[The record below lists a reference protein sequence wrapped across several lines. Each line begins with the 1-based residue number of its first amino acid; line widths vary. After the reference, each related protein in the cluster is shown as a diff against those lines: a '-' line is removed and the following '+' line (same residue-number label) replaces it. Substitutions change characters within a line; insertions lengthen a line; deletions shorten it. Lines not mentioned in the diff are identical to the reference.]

1 MRLFQNPVF
10 SFVAVP
16 AFSLLLVSQAASAP
30 VTTVPWNGKTGAVSF
45 TYDDARTSQIPYLI
59 PQLDSLG
66 IKATFF
72 ISIQTIG
79 DFNARRAAWIQAAR
93 NGQELTNHTYN
104 HANVNGSD
112 GAAVTT
118 MIKSMADTLRS
129 IDTTIQ
135 SVTFA
140 YPNCNLTAN
149 ATAKNGIS
157 AENFM
162 ARGCANPT
170 LNWGTQPSD
179 WMNIQGEILGPTSA
193 SSAVSRINT
202 AKTNN
207 RWYITIL
214 HDVTPTSPDQYS
226 MTPANN
232 RTMLEAAVS
241 AGVWIDTYER
251 IGSYYR
257 AHFTIDTAKAVVNGN
272 GWKVEW
278 VSPHARMPKRVLLR
292 VKLDK
297 TVFGDSAVVVQNGV
311 EIPLQSDTA
320 YVVDFMKLRL
330 DVYPKGTVAV
340 SPASRFRNATLE
352 AKVSGRVLRLRG
364 LPAGNYIVA
373 VHGVTGALVDQG
385 RLRATGVAEQAVSLR
400 TTPRPGRYQITLTPT
415 NRTTGGAARK
425 LSVLVLP

>member
-1 MRLFQNPVF
+1 MRLFQIPFV
-10 SFVAVP
+10 SFAVP
-16 AFSLLLVSQAASAP
+16 AFSMLLVSHVVSAP
-30 VTTVPWNGKTGAVSF
+30 ITTVPWNGKTGAVSF

-66 IKATFF
+66 VKATFF
-72 ISIQTIG
+72 ISIQNIG
-79 DFNARRAAWIQAAR
+79 NFNARRAEWIQAAR
-93 NGQELTNHTYN
+93 SGHELTNHTYG
-104 HANVNGSD
+104 HENVNGSD

-118 MIKSMADTLRS
+118 MIKLMADTLRGV
-129 IDTTIQ
+129 DTAVK
-135 SVTFA
+135 SLTFA

-149 ATAKNGIS
+149 ATAKNGVN
-157 AENFM
+157 AENFI
-162 ARGCANPT
+162 ARGCATTNYT
-170 LNWGTQPSD
+170 WGTQPSD
-179 WMNIQGEILGPTSA
+179 WMNIQGMILGPTSS
-193 SSAVSRINT
+193 SSAVTQINT

-207 RWYITIL
+207 RWFVTIL

-232 RTMLEAAVS
+232 RTMVQAAVT

-251 IGSYYR
+251 IASYYR

-278 VSPHARMPKRVLLR
+278 VSPHARLPQRVLLR

-320 YVVDFMKLRL
+320 YVVDFMKLRM

-340 SPASRFRNATLE
+340 TPASRFRNAALE
-352 AKVSGRVLRLRG
+352 AKISGRVLRLRG

-373 VHGVTGALVDQG
+373 VHGVTGALADQG
-385 RLRATGVAEQAVSLR
+385 RLRATGAPEQAVSLR

-415 NRTTGGAARK
+415 NRGVGGTARK